1 MSIIEEIPI
10 NAEETPINTQETPT
24 NVEETPTNVEETP
37 APKKRG
43 RPVGAKS
50 KPKPKAKVQ
59 KAPPVIIDSEES
71 EEEPPPP
78 KKKRTRRPADDIE
91 EYHPPLPT
99 SRDVA
104 MEVLGMLSDRNTQRT
119 NQRRAKYASW
129 FQNPQY

>member
-1 MSIIEEIPI
+1 MSSLIEEIPI
-10 NAEETPINTQETPT
+10 NSEETQINA
-24 NVEETPTNVEETP
+24 EETPTNAEEIQINAEETP

-50 KPKPKAKVQ
+50 KAKAKVK
-59 KAPPVIIDSEES
+59 KAPVIIDSEES

-78 KKKRTRRPADDIE
+78 KKKKRRPADDIE

-104 MEVLGMLSDRNTQRT
+104 MEVSGMLSDRNTQRT

>member
-10 NAEETPINTQETPT
+10 NAEETPINETETPT
-24 NVEETPTNVEETP
+24 NAEEFQINAEETP

-50 KPKPKAKVQ
+50 KPKPKAKVK
-59 KAPPVIIDSEES
+59 KAPVIIDSEES
-71 EEEPPPP
+71 EEEEPPPP
-78 KKKRTRRPADDIE
+78 KKKKRRPADDVE
-91 EYHPPLPT
+91 EYQAPLPT

-104 MEVLGMLSDRNTQRT
+104 MEVLGMLSDRNTQRM
-119 NQRRAKYASW
+119 NQRRTKYASW

>member
-10 NAEETPINTQETPT
+10 NAVEIPINAMETQINT
-24 NVEETPTNVEETP
+24 EEIQINAEEIA

-50 KPKPKAKVQ
+50 KPKAKVK
-59 KAPPVIIDSEES
+59 KAPVIIDSEES
-71 EEEPPPP
+71 EEEPPPK
-78 KKKRTRRPADDIE
+78 KKKRRQADDVE
-91 EYHPPLPT
+91 EYQAPLPT

-104 MEVLGMLSDRNTQRT
+104 MEVLGMLSDRNTQRA
-119 NQRRAKYASW
+119 NQRRSKYASW

>member
-10 NAEETPINTQETPT
+10 NEAGTPSNDEDVAAPK
-24 NVEETPTNVEETP
+24 VLEETP

-50 KPKPKAKVQ
+50 KPKPAKVK
-59 KAPPVIIDSEES
+59 KAPVIIDSEES
-71 EEEPPPP
+71 EAEEEPP
-78 KKKRTRRPADDIE
+78 KKKRTKRPADDIQ
-91 EYHPPLPT
+91 EYTPPLPT